1 MDAAMEKLL
10 PYFEQELSRLRR
22 ASAEFAG
29 RYPKLAG
36 SLQMHGETCADP
48 HVERLLQAC
57 AFLNARIAKSLDD
70 NYAGFTE
77 PLLGMLYPHHL
88 RPMPACSIAR
98 IDYSDAKPNA
108 IGGVSVLPR
117 GTAMKAV
124 AQGAVSCGFRTVY
137 DATVVPV
144 AIRAAWFEP
153 HIQAPST
160 MALPAGAGAALCL
173 TIESIGATRGLA
185 LQGVDTLRVF
195 IDAEPTLRAP
205 LRDALFMRS
214 ACACVEADGRWRMLA
229 TPPIAPVGF
238 AAGEALL
245 PVATSEHGAY
255 RLLSEYFAFPEKFA
269 FFDIDLAALVA
280 AAPDDCT
287 RVTLRLA
294 LTGAG
299 PGTPAANTLR
309 ALTAAHLLLGCT
321 PIINLF
327 AQAATPIRVVR
338 ARSSYPLLP
347 DAMPASDCEI
357 YSIDSVQLVRK
368 AQQGGGVTDFAP
380 YHSLRDGGAGAVGA
394 GHYWLASREDMG
406 RSTSHDVSLNLVAHD
421 RTPLRLEDG
430 TVPVQLTCTNRN
442 VPHGLQYGRP
452 GGDLRAV
459 TAAASFPIRMLRRPT
474 ISYQKA
480 SHDDSHWGLIAHLA
494 PNHRTLTQTGLPALA
509 ATLKLYARRDDAV
522 AARQIDAITGL
533 SHRPST
539 GWLRQGSDSAY
550 LRGIEVTVTLDEA
563 AFADIGMHAFA
574 QILDHLFG
582 LNVHVNSYTQL
593 VVVSHA
599 SGKEVLRCSPR
610 SGALAMA

>member
-10 PYFEQELSRLRR
+10 PYFEQELSQLRR

-36 SLQMHGETCADP
+36 NLQMRGETCADP
-48 HVERLLQAC
+48 HVERLLQAL
-57 AFLNARIAKSLDD
+57 AFLNARVAKSLDD

-88 RPMPACSIAR
+88 RPMPSCSIAR

-108 IGGVSVLPR
+108 ISAVSVLPR

-137 DATVVPV
+137 DATVAPV

-153 HIQAPST
+153 YIQVPST
-160 MALPAGAGAALCL
+160 MSLPPDAGAALCL
-173 TIESIGATRGLA
+173 TIESIGAARGLA
-185 LQGVDTLRVF
+185 MQGVATMRVF
-195 IDAEPTLRAP
+195 IDAEPMLRAT

-214 ACACVEADGRWRMLA
+214 ACACVEAEGRWRMLGK
-229 TPPIAPVGF
+229 PPVAPVGF
-238 AAGEALL
+238 AADEALL

-255 RLLSEYFAFPEKFA
+255 RLLSEYFAFPEKFD
-269 FFDIDLAALVA
+269 FFDIDLGALIA

-287 RVTLRLA
+287 GLTLRLA

-299 PGTPAANTLR
+299 PGTLAARTLR
-309 ALTAAHLLLGCT
+309 TLTEANLLLGCT
-321 PIINLF
+321 PVINLF
-327 AQAATPIRVVR
+327 AQTAAPIRVAR
-338 ARSSYPLLP
+338 ARSSYPVLP
-347 DAMPASDCEI
+347 DAMPASECEI

-368 AQQGGGVTDFAP
+368 AQQGGGITDFAP
-380 YHSLRDGGAGAVGA
+380 FHSLRDGGAGGKS
-394 GHYWLASREDMG
+394 HYWLASREDMG
-406 RSTSHDVSLNLVAHD
+406 RSTSHDVSLNLVDHNLSS
-421 RTPLRLEDG
+421 LRLEDG
-430 TVPVQLTCTNRN
+430 TASVQLTCTNRN
-442 VPHGLQYGRP
+442 LPHGLQYGRP

-474 ISYQKA
+474 ISHQRA
-480 SHDDSHWGLIAHLA
+480 SRDDSQWGLIAHLA
-494 PNHRTLTQTGLPALA
+494 PNHRTLTQAGLPALA
-509 ATLKLYARRDDAV
+509 ASLKLYARQDDAV
-522 AARQIDAITGL
+522 AERQIDAITSL

-539 GWLRQGSDSAY
+539 AWLRQGSESAY

-563 AFADIGMHAFA
+563 AFIGIGVHGFA

-582 LNVHVNSYTQL
+582 LNVHLNSYTQL

-599 SGKEVLRCSPR
+599 SGKELLRCPPR
-610 SGALAMA
+610 SGALALA